1 MRRSLEVL
9 VAAVL
14 SAVLSGGLL
23 AGCGSSGLYGAPLP
37 GGADLGGRPYHVTAQ
52 FADVLDLVP
61 QASVRL
67 NDVAVGRVDQ
77 ISLSPDGSAALVSLA
92 INGDVALPTNTRA
105 ELSSASLL
113 GEKFVDLTAPK
124 GQPPAGQ
131 PPAGVLR
138 DGAVIPIANTRRY
151 PEVEEV
157 FGALSLLLNGG
168 GLAQLKDIIHE
179 LNAATSGNEPQLR
192 DLLNQLARLTGQLDA
207 QRGTIV
213 RAIDGLDRLSV
224 VLAGQTGNINTALGQ
239 LEPGLAVLNDQRDEL
254 VTMLKSLDQL
264 SGVAVD
270 TVHRGR
276 DDLVADLRALH
287 PTLRQLAK
295 AGDDIPNSLQILLTY
310 PFTDYAMNAL
320 KGDFFNTDVLFKL
333 DVGST
338 LGNLLRSSEPLV
350 PIPGTPG
357 APLPGVL
364 GQIVPKPLLPE
375 PRPPAGLG
383 GLLLP
388 LSGGHEDGGAD
399 SDEDSAG
406 DSPEGN
412 GDR

>member
-1 MRRSLEVL
+1 MRRTLEVL
-9 VAAVL
+9 VA
-14 SAVLSGGLL
+14 AVLSGGLL

-37 GGADLGGRPYHVTAQ
+37 GGANLGARPYHVTAQ

-67 NDVAVGRVDQ
+67 NDVAVGRVEQ
-77 ISLSPDGSAALVSLA
+77 ISLSRDGSAALVSLA
-92 INGDVALPTNTRA
+92 INGDVVLPANTRA

-113 GEKFVDLTAPK
+113 GEKFVELAAPT
-124 GQPPAGQ
+124 GQPPTGQPPTGLPQAGQ
-131 PPAGVLR
+131 PPAGALR

-157 FGALSLLLNGG
+157 FGALSLLLSGG

-192 DLLNQLARLTGQLDA
+192 DLLSQLARLTGQLDA

-239 LEPGLAVLNDQRDEL
+239 LEPGLAVLNNQRDEL
-254 VTMLKSLDQL
+254 VTMLKSLDRL

-310 PFTDYAMNAL
+310 PFSDYAMNAL

-338 LGNLLRSSEPLV
+338 LGNLLRSSQPIV

-357 APLPGVL
+357 APLPAAL
-364 GQIVPKPLLPE
+364 GEIVRKPLLPE

-388 LSGGHEDGGAD
+388 LG
-399 SDEDSAG
+399 
-406 DSPEGN
+406 